1 MAAASPSALLPAIPG
16 LSGNLLSSPIV
27 KGALVVL
34 LIVIILYFLF
44 KAVKKLVH
52 MLLNSFLGLVLLVGL
67 NFFPALKVPITI
79 FSVLLVLFGGL
90 MGLIVLV
97 ILKLLGIT
105 L

>member
-1 MAAASPSALLPAIPG
+1 MAVASPSSFIPAVPGDLLA
-16 LSGNLLSSPIV
+16 SPII
-27 KGALVVL
+27 KGVLVVL

-52 MLLNSFLGLVLLVGL
+52 MLLNSFLGLVLLIGL
-67 NFFPALKVPITI
+67 SFTSLKVPITI

-90 MGLIVLV
+90 FGLIVLV
-97 ILKLLGIT
+97 ILKLLGIS

>member
-1 MAAASPSALLPAIPG
+1 MAVASASPSSFLPAV
-16 LSGNLLSSPIV
+16 SGSLLSNPIV
-27 KGALVVL
+27 KGVLVLV

-67 NFFPALKVPITI
+67 NFFPFLKVPITI

-97 ILKLLGIT
+97 ILKLLGIS